1 MQLGGMA
8 ARSTFLK
15 SGRGAELL
23 ALARFI
29 AVLTSAQFL
38 SGCQVNLAEAIM
50 GVSAED
56 VISTDQTVQGTSL
69 SGAGGVSVA
78 AGLTDPTGSLA
89 ISGSSVT
96 STNGNVA
103 FSAAKD
109 ITIASVGEEHDS
121 TTTTVRVST
130 GFLSSSKT
138 TTLDTVNINSQVAST
153 ISGNVVNTQSGGDTN
168 VVVSNVAATSGLN
181 LAAANSRRAGP

>member
-1 MQLGGMA
+1 
-8 ARSTFLK
+8 
-15 SGRGAELL
+15 
-23 ALARFI
+23 
-29 AVLTSAQFL
+29 
-38 SGCQVNLAEAIM
+38 M